1 MRAWDRD
8 RRRAAAALPVALPA
22 AGVATVGGRARGGG
36 GVGPPRH
43 SRCDV
48 VVADPSVSR
57 RHLELRAVDGGW
69 LAVDLGS
76 TNGTW
81 RSGRRVARTPVAAG
95 DELVLGDRPI
105 VLG

>member
-22 AGVATVGGRARGGG
+22 AGVATVGRS
-36 GVGPPRH
+36 

>member
-1 MRAWDRD
+1 MRASFRE
-8 RRRAAAALPVALPA
+8 RKRPAAQPVALPE
-22 AGVATVGGRARGGG
+22 AGVATVGRS
-36 GVGPPRH
+36 

-48 VVADPSVSR
+48 VVADPTVSR
-57 RHLELRAVDGGW
+57 RHLELRAEDGGW
-69 LAVDLGS
+69 VAVDLGS

-81 RSGRRVARTPVAAG
+81 IMGRRVGRARVAAG